1 MQFTLSSTALPEA
14 SIETLRH
21 AAQWRDLAALELVLG
36 VGHPQRLAD
45 PGDVFLTDAGGGPTP
60 AKGDPP
66 VQWLLLQGTPSVTA
80 VLYRSRQ
87 ASLLDAGLLLQNA
100 IPESPLGLPLGLV
113 HGTDRKAAQKAAAW
127 ARMHDAKTCWTVELG
142 HRDPEQFADV
152 LEVTAPTL
160 AHVRLLGAGPE
171 TQSAAPGT
179 AGTGAVLKELALH
192 GYSGSVALAPSADG
206 STAAWR
212 EWLFERRGWGCGT
225 AAQKKAA
232 RDEIAS

>member
-1 MQFTLSSTALPEA
+1 MQLILSSTALPEA
-14 SIETLRH
+14 SLETLRR
-21 AAQWRDLAALELVLG
+21 AAQRRDLAALELVLR
-36 VGHPQRLAD
+36 VGPPQRLAD
-45 PGDVFLTDAGGGPTP
+45 PGDVFLTDA

-66 VQWLLLQGTPSVTA
+66 VQWLLLEGTPSVTD

-127 ARMHDAKTCWTVELG
+127 ARMHDAKTCWSVELG
-142 HRDPEQFADV
+142 QRDPEQFADV

-192 GYSGSVALAPSADG
+192 GYSGSVALAASADG